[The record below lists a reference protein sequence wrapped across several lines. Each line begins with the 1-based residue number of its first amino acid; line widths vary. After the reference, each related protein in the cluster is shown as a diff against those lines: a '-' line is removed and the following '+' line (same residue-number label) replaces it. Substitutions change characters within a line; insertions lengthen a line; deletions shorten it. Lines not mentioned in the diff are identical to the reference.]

1 MKRKILC
8 ALVIACLVSCVGIV
22 SPDRRDRAV
31 AASAWVE
38 RMPAGDVN
46 GNWLACASDATGQK
60 LLAGDNRGQLW
71 ISADCG
77 ASWSKAGAPAGDMVR
92 YWQACAS
99 DADGSTLVA
108 GVYGG
113 RLYTSKN
120 FGASWTAAAPG
131 GLTTDQNWKA
141 VACDANG
148 LRIIASVW
156 NGRVYGSADAGAKWV
171 ELRPAGDVQRNWQ
184 AVACDASG
192 RDVMALTRNNGAY
205 GSGDAYASGD
215 AGATWIVVH
224 PAGEASP
231 PWKACAMDADGAT
244 IVTAAYPGRL
254 YCSVN
259 AGTTWAELRP
269 AGDVDRNWQAVAVD
283 ADGFHIIATEDG
295 GSVWTSSN
303 GGATWSDAQ
312 PAGVTAAAWQCCA
325 SSADGSRLVA
335 GAYQGRLYTGLAT
348 WSLSYA
354 CTAGGVITGAT
365 SQTVNHGAGGTSVT
379 AVPQAGYHFVSWSDG
394 STVNPRTD
402 TNVTADIT
410 VTATFAVDTFA
421 VTASAGEHG
430 TIDPSGSV
438 SVNYGSTQSFSIN
451 PVADYHALDVL
462 VDGSSVGAVTTY
474 TFTNVM
480 ANHTIAAT
488 FDVNFWVVTIAAN
501 TRIVETTLWSQNVS
515 NGGTA
520 TFTIMPKT
528 DKDSD
533 QYWYM
538 YSTSRNGATAVPLA
552 TSSDFFTTRNVG
564 QAQDLTF
571 AIITSDTTIVVNLFR
586 RGDINGSGGGLVPD
600 GTVDG
605 SDASVLIDQWRKTQG
620 TGDGEI
626 PLLVA
631 DLDNNTKVD
640 VVDLSMMM
648 SLWQGT

>member
-1 MKRKILC
+1 MLI
-8 ALVIACLVSCVGIV
+8 ALFLVQLLIV
-22 SPDRRDRAV
+22 PHAVQAV
-31 AASAWVE
+31 ATSVWVE
-38 RMPAGDVN
+38 RKPAGDVN
-46 GNWLACASDATGQK
+46 GNWLACASDATGQR
-60 LLAGDNRGQLW
+60 LVAGDNSGRLW

-77 ASWSKAGAPAGDMVR
+77 ANWSKAGTPAGDMVR
-92 YWQACAS
+92 NWQECAS
-99 DADGSTLVA
+99 DADGSTLIA

-113 RLYTSKN
+113 RLYTSTN
-120 FGASWTAAAPG
+120 FGASWVAAAPG

-141 VACDANG
+141 VASDADGSTLIAGVYAKRLWLSTNG
-148 LRIIASVW
+148 GIGWS
-156 NGRVYGSADAGAKWV
+156 
-171 ELRPAGDVQRNWQ
+171 EPRPAGNADQTWQ

-192 RDVMALTRNNGAY
+192 FRIMALERNGR
-205 GSGDAYASGD
+205 AYASND
-215 AGATWIVVH
+215 AGTTWSEVR
-224 PAGEASP
+224 PAGDVTR
-231 PWKACAMDADGAT
+231 PWKACAMDADGST
-244 IVTAAYPGRL
+244 IVVAAYPDRL
-254 YCSVN
+254 YRSVD
-259 AGTTWAELRP
+259 AGATWAELRP

-283 ADGFHIIATEDG
+283 ADGFHIVAAVDG
-295 GSVWTSSN
+295 GSVWTSSD
-303 GGATWSDAQ
+303 GGAIWSDVQ
-312 PAGVTAAAWQCCA
+312 PAGVIAAAWQCCA

-365 SQTVNHGAGGTSVT
+365 LQTVNHGARGTSVT
-379 AVPQAGYHFVSWSDG
+379 AVPQAGYHFVSWSDA

-410 VTATFAVDTFA
+410 VTAIFAVDTFA
-421 VTASAGEHG
+421 ITASAGANG
-430 TIDPSGSV
+430 AIDPSGSV
-438 SVNYGSTQSFSIN
+438 SVNYGSTQSFTIN
-451 PVADYHALDVL
+451 PGTGYHALDVL

-474 TFTNVM
+474 TFTNVTT
-480 ANHTIAAT
+480 NHTIAAS
-488 FDVNFWVVTIAAN
+488 FDPSFWAVTIAAN

-520 TFTIMPKT
+520 TFTITPKT

-533 QYWYM
+533 QYWYI
-538 YSTSRNGATAVPLA
+538 YSTSRNGATAVPLFT
-552 TSSDFFTTRNVG
+552 TSNFFTSRNVG
-564 QAQDLTF
+564 QAQDLVFTN
-571 AIITSDTTIVVNLFR
+571 ISEPTTIVVNLFR

-600 GTVDG
+600 GTVDA
-605 SDASVLIDQWRKTQG
+605 SDASVLIDQWHKTQG